1 MCAEWTPPVLVLLG
15 VAGAGKTTVGHLV
28 ADTLGVPLVETDDL
42 VGRETGLSVAQ
53 LVVSQDPRLD
63 QLLRDAA
70 LRALAP
76 SGVGAHA
83 VVTLGASQ
91 PRDPAVADALRS
103 ARAQGTRVVELVV
116 DAAEI
121 SRREGL
127 NAPRSVALG
136 APRALLARMV
146 RDLRAVYEP
155 LVDVSV
161 DTVAVAPATV
171 AGQVLA
177 AL

>member
-1 MCAEWTPPVLVLLG
+1 MCAEWAPPALVLLG
-15 VAGAGKTTVGHLV
+15 VAGAGKTTVGRLV
-28 ADTLGVPLVETDDL
+28 ADGLGVPLVETDDL
-42 VGRETGLSVAQ
+42 VARATGLSVSQ
-53 LVVSQDPRLD
+53 LVVSRDPRLD
-63 QLLRDAA
+63 DLQRDAA

-76 SGVGAHA
+76 AGAGAGA
-83 VVTLGASQ
+83 VVTLGASLPAD
-91 PRDPAVADALRS
+91 PRVADALGA
-103 ARAQGTRVVELVV
+103 ARTQGARVVELVV
-116 DAAEI
+116 DTAEI

-127 NAPRSVALG
+127 NAPRSVGLG

-146 RDLRAVYEP
+146 RELRSVYAP

-161 DTVAVAPATV
+161 DTVGVAPTAV